1 VAFQTLQD
9 RREKIPSEIK
19 MVRIPC
25 TGRISKA
32 LLVKAFEKGADGVA
46 LVGCRTGACRYGSGT
61 LTAQENTDDARRI
74 LKIMGVG
81 EQRLRLATFLP
92 DDAEGLFE
100 FLKTFSQEI
109 RTLGKSPVE
118 VSEKSA
124 TKAIDVQQVA
134 RAVSKYDIFSCQDC
148 GKCSSA
154 CPLSLTGKSFTP
166 RAVASAMI
174 AGDIDSPMVIE
185 GIWSCLTCGRCYE
198 RCPRAVN
205 FPEFVREVRE
215 IYQDAGIKA
224 HEPHGGFF
232 QSMMRVQGSASLNMD
247 RWSWLPE
254 SVHLNMKS
262 KILFFGGCAPY
273 FDIFFRKFLGTQ
285 TLNILLDSLRLL
297 NFFDVQP
304 AVLSNER
311 CCGHDLLWTGDEKGF
326 RKLAVLNAEAI
337 HASGAEQVVTACPE
351 CYRTLAVDYPRHGIE
366 TKFKVIHLYD
376 FLNREIEK
384 GAVGFK
390 PIDAHLTFQDP
401 CRLLQEEE
409 LKLLPRKLIGH
420 LKPRSFREI
429 SESET
434 GPICCGGCAWNG
446 CDAYVKAMQVN
457 RLKQARVSGRD
468 MLVTACPKCQ
478 IHLKCA
484 MEDPFLGQALSMDVK
499 DLTSL
504 IAQSIYWA

>member
-1 VAFQTLQD
+1 MAFQTLQD
-9 RREKIPSEIK
+9 RGGKIPSAIK

-32 LLVKAFEKGADGVA
+32 LLLKAFERGADGVA
-46 LVGCRTGACRYGSGT
+46 LVGCCPGVCRYGNGT
-61 LTAQENTDDARRI
+61 LTAQENTDDTRRI
-74 LKIMGVG
+74 LEIMGVG
-81 EQRLRLATFLP
+81 KQRLRLATFLP
-92 DDAEGLFE
+92 DDSEGLFE

-109 RTLGKSPVE
+109 RSLGKSPVE
-118 VSEKSA
+118 VSGKSA
-124 TKAIDVQQVA
+124 AQPLDEKRVA
-134 RAVSKYDIFSCQDC
+134 KLVSQYDIFACQDC

-174 AGDIDSPMVIE
+174 AGDIDSPMVTD
-185 GIWSCLTCGRCYE
+185 GIWACLTCGRCYE

-205 FPEFVREVRE
+205 FPEFVREVRR
-215 IYQDAGIKA
+215 IYQDADIKA

-232 QSMMRVQGSASLNMD
+232 QSLMRIQGSASLNMD

-254 SVHLNMKS
+254 SVRLDTKS
-262 KILFFGGCAPY
+262 RTLFFGGCASY

-285 TLNILLDSLRLL
+285 TQNILLDSLRLL

-304 AVLSNER
+304 SVLSNER

-326 RKLAVLNAEAI
+326 RKLAVLNVEAI
-337 HASGAEQVVTACPE
+337 HASGAEEVITACPE
-351 CYRTLAVDYPRHGIE
+351 CYRTLAVDYARHGIE

-384 GAVGFK
+384 GAVDFK
-390 PIDAHLTFQDP
+390 PLDAHLTFQDP
-401 CRLLQEEE
+401 CRLLQEDT
-409 LKLLPRKLIGH
+409 LKTLPRKLIGH
-420 LKPRSFREI
+420 LKPRSYGEM

-434 GPICCGGCAWNG
+434 GPVCCGGCAWNG
-446 CDAYVKAMQVN
+446 CDAYTKAMQVN
-457 RLKQARVSGRD
+457 RLKQARAGGRD

-484 MEDPFLGQALSMDVK
+484 MEDPFMGQELIMDVK

-504 IAQSIYWA
+504 IAKTIYWA